1 MEKTYLNFLRMA
13 ELYEGE
19 GDNNELVRE
28 YKRTK
33 DPIYL
38 AEIFCRYYPYI
49 QKTAAR
55 YFNLTEQD
63 KASFAV
69 EELHKAMLDFEED
82 RNCQIQTVYITY
94 LNNRLRAET
103 QAMNLQKRKANNNCD
118 SFEQTAVSILKGYRD
133 NELDVIE
140 IQTALEQS
148 EILTENELEYCK
160 IIIGSDNVRD
170 SDVAKEL
177 NISPSAVFQIKKRL
191 SKKLD
196 LINLLPC

>member
-49 QKTAAR
+49 QKIASR
-55 YFNLTEQD
+55 YFNLTDAD

-69 EELHKAMLDFEED
+69 EELHKSMNDFDEKM
-82 RNCQIQTVYITY
+82 NTQIQTLFVAYY
-94 LNNRLRAET
+94 SNRLRAET
-103 QAMNLQKRKANNNCD
+103 QSMNLQKRKANNNCD
-118 SFEQTAVSILKGYRD
+118 SFEQTAVSILEGYRD
-133 NELDVIE
+133 DKLDIIE

-148 EILTENELEYCK
+148 GILTENELEYCK

-170 SDVAKEL
+170 SDVAREL